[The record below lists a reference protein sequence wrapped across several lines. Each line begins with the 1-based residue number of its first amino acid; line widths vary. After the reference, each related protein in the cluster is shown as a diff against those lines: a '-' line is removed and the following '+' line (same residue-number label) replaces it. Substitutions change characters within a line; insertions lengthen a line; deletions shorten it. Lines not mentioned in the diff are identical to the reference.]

1 MPGSHEWESEKV
13 SKVERL
19 KERKNRKGQ
28 GEK

>member
-1 MPGSHEWESEKV
+1 MPGSQEWEREKV

-19 KERKNRKGQ
+19 KERKNREGQ

>member
-1 MPGSHEWESEKV
+1 MPGSHEWEREKV